1 MTLRRRSFSVG
12 IAALGLA
19 GLVAL
24 SGCGSETV
32 TTENRPARSI
42 EVSVRIG
49 PKGVEVSPKYFGGG
63 LANFTIANLTELPA
77 SLAIEGPVM
86 IRGTEIQPGG
96 SENLQGDLE
105 QGVYRAIAST
115 GSGIEGFNFTVG
127 PPRTDSNQELLL
139 P

>member
-1 MTLRRRSFSVG
+1 MPRHRFFSVA

-19 GLVAL
+19 GFVAL
-24 SGCGSETV
+24 AGCGSDTV
-32 TTENRPARSI
+32 TTENRPPRSI

-49 PKGVEVSPKYFGGG
+49 PKGVEVSPKYFGSG
-63 LANFTIANLTELPA
+63 LANFTIANLTEFPT
-77 SLAIEGPVM
+77 SLAIEGPVA

-105 QGVYRAIAST
+105 EGLYRALANTS
-115 GSGIEGFNFTVG
+115 SGLQGFNFTVG
-127 PPRTDSNQELLL
+127 PPRGDSNQELLL